1 MADDASFSPTAQTAS
16 PKTTTVSR
24 RGLLKTGAVAGGGF
38 FVAWGLNAN
47 GALAAGASPME
58 LNAYIRIMPD
68 GAITILGKNPEI
80 GQGIKTALPMII
92 AEELEAD
99 WSKVRIETAP
109 ADQAKYGQQW
119 AGGSLATPQNYD
131 PLRRVGAAAKQ
142 MMVEAAALT
151 WKVPASECQAAM
163 SAVTHKPSGK
173 KLSYGQLAEK
183 AASIPAPDLKAV
195 ALKDPKSFRIIGK
208 SVRGIDSPKIVKG
221 EPIFGIDVTRPG
233 MLYATFTQC
242 PVPGGKVK
250 SAQLDDIQKMPGVK
264 KAFVVEG
271 GANPRFIQNGLAS
284 GVAIVADSWWRA
296 KKAKEAL
303 KVEWDEGPYADQ
315 SSAKFQQQADAASKT
330 AGQVIRKD
338 GDADTALGSAAK
350 VLEAAYSYPF
360 LTHAHLEPQNCTA
373 EFKDGKLEIWA
384 PTQFPEQGRG
394 MLAAAF
400 GLKPQDITIHM
411 VRAGGGF
418 GRRLMNDWMV
428 QAAYIAKE
436 TGKPVKLLWMREDDF
451 AHDYY
456 RPGGF
461 HYFKAGLDKDGKLA
475 AWKNHF
481 VTYGDKAPQ
490 FAADLSEYELPA
502 RLIPHITLE
511 QTVLP
516 LGVSTGPMRAP
527 GSNALAFAHQSFID
541 ELAHAAG
548 KDPLQFQLE
557 LLGEPRLVKSPK
569 PDQLG
574 RDTFDTARMR
584 GVLEMVAER
593 SGWGKTQLPPRTGMG
608 IACYY
613 SHSGYF
619 AEVVRASVSEAGQV
633 KVEKVW
639 VVGDVGNQIVNPTG
653 AMNQVQGACID
664 GVGQALGLKIT
675 LDKGRVVQT
684 NFHEYPLIRMP
695 AAPEVDVTFRL
706 SDHPPTGLGEPAL
719 PPVIPALCNAIF
731 AATGKRVRSLP
742 IESGLLKA

>member
-1 MADDASFSPTAQTAS
+1 MADDASFTPETSTL
-16 PKTTTVSR
+16 KTTTVSR

-38 FVAWGLNAN
+38 FIAWGLNAN

-68 GAITILGKNPEI
+68 GDITVLGKNPEI
-80 GQGIKTALPMII
+80 GQGIKTSLPMII
-92 AEELEAD
+92 AEELDAD

-109 ADQAKYGQQW
+109 ADAAKYGQQW
-119 AGGSLATPQNYD
+119 AGGSMATPQNYE
-131 PLRRVGAAAKQ
+131 PLRRVGAAARQ
-142 MMVEAAALT
+142 MMVEAAAVT
-151 WKVPASECQAAM
+151 WKVPASECVASM
-163 SAVTHKPSGK
+163 GVVTHKSSGK
-173 KLSYGQLAEK
+173 KLTYGQLAEK
-183 AASIPAPDLKAV
+183 AASIPAPDLKTV
-195 ALKDPKSFRIIGK
+195 ALKNPKDFKIIGK

-221 EPIFGIDVTRPG
+221 EAIFGIDVKRPG
-233 MLYATFTQC
+233 MVYATYTQC
-242 PVPGGKVK
+242 PVAGGKVK
-250 SAQLDDIQKMPGVK
+250 SVKLDDIQKMPGVQ
-264 KAFVVEG
+264 KAFVVDG
-271 GANPRFIQNGLAS
+271 GAQPRFIQNGLAS

-303 KVEWDEGPYADQ
+303 QVEWDEGPYADQ
-315 SSAKFQQQADAASKT
+315 SSAKFQQQADAAAKT
-330 AGQVIRKD
+330 AGEPIRKD
-338 GDADTALGSAAK
+338 GDADAALASAAK

-360 LTHAHLEPQNCTA
+360 LSHAHLEPQNCTA

-436 TGKPVKLLWMREDDF
+436 TGKPVKLLWMREDDM

-461 HYFKAGLDKDGKLA
+461 HYFKAGLDKDGKVT

-481 VTYGDKAPQ
+481 VTYGDKGMPQ
-490 FAADLSEYELPA
+490 FAADFSEYEIPA
-502 RLIPHITLE
+502 RLVPNMTLA
-511 QTVLP
+511 QTVMP
-516 LGVSTGPMRAP
+516 LGLSTGPMRAP
-527 GSNALAFAHQSFID
+527 GSNAMAFAHQSFID

-548 KDPLQFQLE
+548 KDPLKFQLE
-557 LLGEPRLVKSPK
+557 LLGEPRPLKASK

-574 RDTFDTARMR
+574 RDAFDIARMR
-584 GVLEMVAER
+584 GVLELVAER
-593 SGWGKTQLPPRTGMG
+593 SGWGKTQLPARTGMG

-613 SHSGYF
+613 SHAGYF
-619 AEVVRASVSEAGQV
+619 AEVVQASVSNAGEV

-653 AMNQVQGACID
+653 AMNQVQGAAID
-664 GVGQALGLKIT
+664 GIGQALGLKIT
-675 LDKGRVVQT
+675 VDKGRVEQT
-684 NFHEYPLIRMP
+684 NFHQYPLIRMP
-695 AAPEVDVTFRL
+695 AAPEVDVAFRV

-719 PPVIPALCNAIF
+719 PPAIPALCNAIF

-742 IESGLLKA
+742 IDGGLLKA

>member
-1 MADDASFSPTAQTAS
+1 MADDASFHATS
-16 PKTTTVSR
+16 KTTTVSR

-38 FVAWGLNAN
+38 FIAWGINAN

-68 GAITILGKNPEI
+68 GTITILAKNPEI
-80 GQGIKTALPMII
+80 GQGIKTSLPMII
-92 AEELEAD
+92 AEELDAD
-99 WSKVRIETAP
+99 WSKVKIETAS

-119 AGGSLATPQNYD
+119 AGGSLATPQNYE
-131 PLRRVGAAAKQ
+131 PLRRVGAAARQ

-151 WKVPASECQAAM
+151 WKVPAAECVAEM

-173 KLSYGQLAEK
+173 KLTYGQLAEK
-183 AASIPAPDLKAV
+183 AASIPAPDLKTV
-195 ALKDPKSFRIIGK
+195 SLKKAKDFRIIGK

-221 EPIFGIDVTRPG
+221 EAIFGIDVTRPG
-233 MLYATFTQC
+233 IVYATFTQC

-250 SAQLDDIQKMPGVK
+250 SVQLDDIQKMPGVQ
-264 KAFVVEG
+264 KAFVVQG

-303 KVEWDEGPYADQ
+303 KVEWDEGPNADQ
-315 SSAKFQQQADAASKT
+315 SSAKFQQQADAAAKS
-330 AGQVIRKD
+330 AGKSIRKD
-338 GDADTALGSAAK
+338 GDADAALGSATK

-461 HYFKAGLDKDGKLA
+461 HYFKAGLDKDGKIT

-481 VTYGDKAPQ
+481 VTYGDNGMPQ
-490 FAADLSEYELPA
+490 FAADFSEYEIPA
-502 RLIPHITLE
+502 RLVPNMTLE
-511 QTVLP
+511 QTVMP
-516 LGVSTGPMRAP
+516 LGLSTGPMRAP
-527 GSNALAFAHQSFID
+527 GSNAMAFVHQSFID

-548 KDPLQFQLE
+548 KDPLKFQLE
-557 LLGEPRLVKSPK
+557 LLGEPRPLKSAK

-574 RDTFDTARMR
+574 RDAFDIGRMR
-584 GVLEMVAER
+584 GVLELVAER
-593 SGWGKTQLPPRTGMG
+593 SGWGKTQLPARTGMG
-608 IACYY
+608 IACYF

-619 AEVVRASVSEAGQV
+619 AEVVRASVSEKGEV

-664 GVGQALGLKIT
+664 GIGQALGLKIT
-675 LDKGRVVQT
+675 LDKGRVEQT

-695 AAPEVDVTFRL
+695 AAPDVDVAFRV
-706 SDHPPTGLGEPAL
+706 SDNPPTGLGEPAL
-719 PPVIPALCNAIF
+719 PPAIPALCNAIF

-742 IESGLLKA
+742 IDPGLLKA